1 MSTYRG
7 LWKGCFFSN
16 VITLLFP
23 ALGPGAYFAVLTLNS
38 LFRSAVL
45 IVCFLVCLPDLSLF
59 VVLVV
64 VVVVGGGGGGGS
76 DGGSGDGG
84 VCVCVSCLFCFV
96 LIIAFCLFVC
106 VCVCV

>member
-64 VVVVGGGGGGGS
+64 GGGGGGGGGS
-76 DGGSGDGG
+76 DGGGGDGG
-84 VCVCVSCLFCFV
+84 VCVCVLVVCFV
-96 LIIAFCLFVC
+96 LF
-106 VCVCV
+106 